1 MLLEDVSALTL
12 EDQRRLYGW
21 LDASTR
27 WMQVVSITS
36 RSLLPSI
43 QEGAFLE
50 MLYYR
55 LNIICGEVAR
65 VAARPHVRL

>member
-1 MLLEDVSALTL
+1 LLLEDVSALTL

-21 LDASTR
+21 LDASSR

-65 VAARPHVRL
+65 GAARPHVRL